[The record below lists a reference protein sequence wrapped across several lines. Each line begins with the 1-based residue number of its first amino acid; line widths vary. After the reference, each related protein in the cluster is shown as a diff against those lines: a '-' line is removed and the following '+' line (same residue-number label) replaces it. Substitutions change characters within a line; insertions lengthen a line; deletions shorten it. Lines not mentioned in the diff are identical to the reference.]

1 MNDIAKQNPVLYLL
15 IFNGNSNKKKIIIV
29 KKYMKFLNI
38 ELWIYFAIISIIII
52 ILLKEGF

>member
-1 MNDIAKQNPVLYLL
+1 MNDITKQNSVLYLL

-29 KKYMKFLNI
+29 KKYMKFLDI
-38 ELWIYFAIISIIII
+38 ELWIYFAIISIITI